1 MADQVPAKKSQAR
14 RIFDKFGGARRIAE
28 GLSVAP
34 STVYRWD
41 YEPERGGSGGVIP
54 TRALPKL
61 AALARRE
68 GIFLT
73 EQDMDPRPR

>member
-1 MADQVPAKKSQAR
+1 MTKQTQAQR
-14 RIFDKFGGARRIAE
+14 MFAKFGGARPLALAL
-28 GLSVAP
+28 GLAP

-41 YEPERGGSGGVIP
+41 YGPERGGSSGVIP
-54 TRALPKL
+54 TRALPKI

-73 EQDMDPRPR
+73 EQDYDPRPR

>member
-1 MADQVPAKKSQAR
+1 MSDQPKKTQAQ
-14 RIFDKFGGARRIAE
+14 RIFAKFGGARRIAA
-28 GLSVAP
+28 GLNVSP
-34 STVYRWD
+34 STVYRWG

-68 GIFLT
+68 GIFIN
-73 EQDMDPRPR
+73 EQDYDPRPR